1 MSRDVTNEVKYPRVS
16 SSPLESSHSNFDD
29 HSIFKLQIC
38 MFSLKSAFFFSNKI
52 FLHKRAPPKL
62 HRAMSLTTRSMARI
76 DIPAEMKIELTNV
89 EEEICVLLDDCTKH
103 LAEKGIVTS
112 CRIAGGWVRDKVNN
126 RGLSVS
132 LSVLNEKPTHTCH
145 LYSCLA
151 LRVTTL
157 ILL

>member
-1 MSRDVTNEVKYPRVS
+1 
-16 SSPLESSHSNFDD
+16 
-29 HSIFKLQIC
+29 
-38 MFSLKSAFFFSNKI
+38 
-52 FLHKRAPPKL
+52 
-62 HRAMSLTTRSMARI
+62 MSLTTRSMARI